1 MQTITINQLIDLSQK
16 HNINY
21 SFYLIDY
28 SNTISET
35 VLYQRF
41 HFNKVQF
48 LNELKL
54 FKYFDSSIIYV
65 YLPNEKINFKLYLN
79 DNANKYY
86 FQSRKRK

>member
-65 YLPNEKINFKLYLN
+65 YLPNEKINFKIYLN

>member
-48 LNELKL
+48 LSELKL

-65 YLPNEKINFKLYLN
+65 YLPNEKMNFKLYLN
-79 DNANKYY
+79 DNSNKYY

>member
-48 LNELKL
+48 LSELKL
-54 FKYFDSSIIYV
+54 FKYFDSSIIYI

-86 FQSRKRK
+86 FQSGKRK